1 MTPETTPLSI
11 VVTGANG
18 QLGRALLARL
28 AHEGRGNVRALV
40 RSDRARATIEALGLE
55 PAPDVRI
62 VDYTSP
68 RDMEAALEGAD
79 AVVHLVGI
87 IKEMPGTRYVEAH
100 EQTCHALALAAG
112 RSGVSRIVY
121 LSILG
126 ATPRFGQRLPVVE
139 RAARRRCCSTIGCRR
154 R

>member
-1 MTPETTPLSI
+1 VDLLTDGI

-28 AHEGRGNVRALV
+28 AVGSQPFVRALV
-40 RSDRARATIEALGLE
+40 RSDRARATIKAAALD
-55 PAPDVRI
+55 PAPDIRI

-68 RDMEAALEGAD
+68 RQMEEALCGAKC
-79 AVVHLVGI
+79 VVHLVGI
-87 IKEMPGTRYVEAH
+87 IKETRGAGYAEAH

-112 RSGVSRIVY
+112 RAGIERIVY

-126 ATPRFGQRLPVVE
+126 STPDSKNPCL
-139 RAARRRCCSTIGCRR
+139 AS
-154 R
+154 